1 MSTALHC
8 SPGRKA
14 ACDHLTAVVSSF
26 PDLPIAGV
34 GADGALDGL
43 DGRDAGLAR
52 AIDGAVRRRWM
63 TLTALLERRLDRP
76 FDSLEPPLQAVLLA
90 GAAQLLLLERVPD
103 HAIVHES
110 VEWSKHAMRVGAGR
124 MVNAVLRSLA
134 RHRDEAQVIDRRTG
148 PLAANEL
155 PLEDGRLLRWRSPVF
170 EQDRA
175 MQLAQQTSHAPLLV
189 NRWCELFGDARA
201 ENLALH
207 GIMLAPTI
215 VTGAIG
221 DDPDL
226 ERHSTAGFRVLRP
239 NAAPISGILARNPQA
254 WVQDPASAA
263 AVMATAGLALKTIVD
278 CCAGRGTKTR
288 QLLHVHPGAV
298 VIAADPDP
306 VRFAALEQAFAREK
320 RAEVV
325 PSSQLPAAVA
335 GRGGAD
341 LVLVDVPCSNS
352 GVLARRL
359 EARYRFTADRLAD
372 LVQLQRHIV
381 RQAVPMLT
389 ATGRLLYATC
399 SVEPEENH
407 AQWAWMESQMGL
419 ARDASEAILP
429 KGAPG
434 DPASRYSDGGAWALF
449 TRRG

>member
-1 MSTALHC
+1 MSTALQC

-26 PDLPIAGV
+26 PDLPLAGV
-34 GADGALDGL
+34 GGDGALDGM

-76 FDSLEPPLQAVLLA
+76 FDALEPPLQAVLLA

-134 RHRDEAQVIDRRTG
+134 RHRDEAEVIDSRKG

-170 EQDRA
+170 EQDRT
-175 MQLAQQTSHAPLLV
+175 MRLAQQTSHAPLLIS
-189 NRWCELFGDARA
+189 RWSELFGEARS
-201 ENLALH
+201 EHLALH

-215 VTGAIG
+215 VTGPVG
-221 DDPDL
+221 EDPDL
-226 ERHSTAGFRVLRP
+226 ERHSVPGFHVLRP
-239 NAAPISGILARNPQA
+239 NAAPIAGILARHPQA
-254 WVQDPASAA
+254 WVQDPTSAA
-263 AVMATAGLALKTIVD
+263 AVAATAGASPKIIVD

-288 QLLHVHPGAV
+288 QLLHVHPKAM

-306 VRFAALEQAFAREK
+306 VRFAALREAFARET
-320 RAEVV
+320 RAEIV
-325 PSSQLPAAVA
+325 PSAQLAAAVTR
-335 GRGGAD
+335 RGGAD
-341 LVLVDVPCSNS
+341 LVLLDVPCSNS

-359 EARYRFTADRLAD
+359 EARYRFTGDRLAD

-381 RQAVPMLT
+381 RQAVAMLN

-407 AQWAWMESQMGL
+407 AQWAWMESQIGL
-419 ARDASEAILP
+419 LREASDALLP

-434 DPASRYSDGGAWALF
+434 EPPNRYSDGGAWALF
-449 TRRG
+449 TRRS